1 MSYYDPIISFR
12 IDSEQYAKLKEYAK
26 ANGLSTSETVR
37 RAIRWMMILN
47 QQQPKEMKK
56 R

>member
-12 IDSEQYAKLKEYAK
+12 ISEEQYAALRRYAEQNKL
-26 ANGLSTSETVR
+26 SISETVR
-37 RAIRWMMILN
+37 RAIRWMMILY
-47 QQQPKEMKK
+47 QDKESK